1 MKPLA
6 LAALLA
12 AVLCSGCQRQPNSTP
27 VVPAAKLEQ
36 NDGTANHKP
45 SPAPNPQANSPAPVP
60 LQPAI
65 STPAKDAK
73 LELAILAWNI
83 ESGCADNQ
91 VILAQMKELAKTQFH
106 GTVDIIALSETPPNT
121 EDLWKSVL
129 PGGVA
134 VMGTTGDSDR
144 LCIVFNGERFEQV
157 RVIELAK
164 FEKFTLNPGNQRSPL
179 IVHLKDKATG
189 DEFMVLN
196 NHLARG
202 NADQRKTQA
211 LGLSAWA
218 REQNLPMIAVG
229 DYNFDYDFPTKSGN
243 EAFRAFLADG
253 VWKWNEPKELIDSN
267 WADRDKDGKDD
278 FPDSLLD
285 MVFTAGPAKEWTVT
299 AEIIVREG
307 DFPDDEKT
315 SDHRPSKVLV
325 KAGK

>member
-1 MKPLA
+1 MKPYVLS
-6 LAALLA
+6 ALLLAILSIGCFYNEPPAPPPTSPPTTA
-12 AVLCSGCQRQPNSTP
+12 AAQT
-27 VVPAAKLEQ
+27 PAAT
-36 NDGTANHKP
+36 TA
-45 SPAPNPQANSPAPVP
+45 AP
-60 LQPAI
+60 
-65 STPAKDAK
+65 K
-73 LELAILAWNI
+73 LELTILAWNI
-83 ESGCADNQ
+83 ESGQADNQ
-91 VILAQMKELAKTQFH
+91 VILAQMKELREKQFNNKL
-106 GTVDIIALSETPPNT
+106 DIIALSETPPGT

-144 LCIVFNGERFEQV
+144 LCFVYNGERFEQV

-164 FEKFTLNPGNQRSPL
+164 FDKFTLNPGNQRSPL
-179 IVHLKDKATG
+179 ILHLKDKATG
-189 DEFMVLN
+189 SEFLVLN

-202 NADQRKTQA
+202 NADRRKEQA

-229 DYNFDYDFPTKSGN
+229 DYNFDFDFPTKSGN

-278 FPDSLLD
+278 YPDSLLD
-285 MVFTAGPAKEWTVT
+285 MVFTAGPAKEWKV
-299 AEIIVREG
+299 EVDVLVRDG
-307 DFPDDEKT
+307 DFPDDNKT
-315 SDHRPSKVLV
+315 SDHRPSRVVV